1 MPDVIITTPAPI
13 VAQVKGGKSTAIVQ
27 TGSPVVRLSELVD
40 VNTQGVQDGYVLAYS
55 SANGRFEATQINAG
69 TF

>member
-1 MPDVIITTPAPI
+1 MPSVIVTSPAPI
-13 VAQVKGGKSTAIVQ
+13 TAQVKGGKSTAIVQ
-27 TGSPVVRLSELVD
+27 TGSPVTRLTDLLD

-55 SANGRFEATQINAG
+55 SANGKYVTVQIDAG